1 MVQVEIEKEIK
12 QENRIF
18 GRFTGRQVV
27 CFGIVAAVEIAFY
40 LIVHPEID
48 AIIFAGIL
56 LGIGAWYFGFHKK
69 CGINMEYFLGKK
81 IKAFILSNTSR
92 KYRTKNKYI
101 RTLNTSYLSDKSKDM
116 ANKRTKRALQK
127 QQKANAKAKKS
138 SKIKSYA

>member
-1 MVQVEIEKEIK
+1 MVQVEIEKEIR

-40 LIVHPEID
+40 LIVHPEVD

-69 CGINMEYFLGKK
+69 CGISMEYFWGKK
-81 IKAFILSNTSR
+81 IKAFILQNTSR
-92 KYRTKNKYI
+92 KYRTKNRYVA
-101 RTLNTSYLSDKSKDM
+101 TLNRSYSADRSADM
-116 ANKRTKRALQK
+116 ADKRTKKELHR
-127 QQKANAKAKKS
+127 QQKASAKAKKS
-138 SKIKSYA
+138 TKLKSYA